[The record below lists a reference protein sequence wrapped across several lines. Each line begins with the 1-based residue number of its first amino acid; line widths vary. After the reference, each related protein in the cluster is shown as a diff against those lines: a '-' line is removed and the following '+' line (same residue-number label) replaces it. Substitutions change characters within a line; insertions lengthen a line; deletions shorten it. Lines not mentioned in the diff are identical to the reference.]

1 MPEVE
6 IGAIEHYFDK
16 VGVGAFTIK
25 NGELSVGDTIHV
37 KGHTT
42 DFTTIV
48 ESIQI
53 EHAKVTKAA
62 KGDSIG
68 IKLGEKVREHD
79 RVYKVT
85 A

>member
-25 NGELSVGDTIHV
+25 NGDLSVGDTIHV

-42 DFTTIV
+42 DFTTTV

-53 EHAKVTKAA
+53 EHAKVAKAVN
-62 KGDSIG
+62 GDSVG
-68 IKLGEKVREHD
+68 IKLGEKAREHD
-79 RVYKVT
+79 KVYRVT
-85 A
+85 E